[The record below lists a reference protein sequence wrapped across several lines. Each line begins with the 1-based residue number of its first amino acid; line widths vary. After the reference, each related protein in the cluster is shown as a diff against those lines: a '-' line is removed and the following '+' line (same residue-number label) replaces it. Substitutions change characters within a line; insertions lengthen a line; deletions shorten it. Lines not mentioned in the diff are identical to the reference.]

1 MEAVLDYWLRF
12 GINLGIICL
21 LILGLY
27 WRREPNRNY
36 AFGMIVSGTLVYV
49 VISAMMQV
57 EIGLG
62 VGFGIFAIF
71 SLLRF
76 RTVPISLRDMTYLF
90 ATISLSLVNA
100 MLMFFGDWAE
110 LVAVN
115 LALLATLFALEYSQ
129 VVRYRSSLSLDY
141 DNMDLLHPD
150 RRPDLLADIRKRTG
164 ITPVR
169 VAIRRINIKRGSA
182 RLRIWYFEA
191 GGQT

>member
-1 MEAVLDYWLRF
+1 MEAILDYWLRF
-12 GINLGIICL
+12 GINLAIICL

-36 AFGMIVSGTLVYV
+36 AFGMIASGILVYV
-49 VISAMMQV
+49 VIRAMMQV

-90 ATISLSLVNA
+90 ATITLSMVNA

-110 LVAVN
+110 LAAVN
-115 LALLATLFALEYSQ
+115 LALLATLVALEYSQ
-129 VVRYRSSLSLDY
+129 VMRYRSSLSLDY
-141 DNMDLLHPD
+141 DNLELLHPG
-150 RRPDLLADIRKRTG
+150 RRADLLADIRKRTG
-164 ITPVR
+164 ITPSR
-169 VAIRRINIKRGSA
+169 VAIRRINIKRGTA
-182 RLRIWYFEA
+182 RLRVWHFEE
-191 GGQT
+191 GGAS

>member
-1 MEAVLDYWLRF
+1 MDAILDYWLRF
-12 GINLGIICL
+12 GINLAIICL

-36 AFGMIVSGTLVYV
+36 AFGMIVSGILVYV
-49 VISAMMQV
+49 VIRAMMQV

-90 ATISLSLVNA
+90 ATITLSMVNA

-110 LVAVN
+110 LAAVN
-115 LALLATLFALEYSQ
+115 LALLATLVALEYSQ
-129 VVRYRSSLSLDY
+129 VMRYRSSLSLDY
-141 DNMDLLHPD
+141 DNMELLHPG
-150 RRPDLLADIRKRTG
+150 RRADLLADIRKRTG
-164 ITPVR
+164 VTPAR
-169 VAIRRINIKRGSA
+169 VAIRRINIKRGTA
-182 RLRIWYFEA
+182 RLRVWHFEE
-191 GGQT
+191 GD

>member
-1 MEAVLDYWLRF
+1 MEVILDYWLRF
-12 GINLGIICL
+12 AINLAIICL

-36 AFGMIVSGTLVYV
+36 AFGMIVSGILVYV
-49 VISAMMQV
+49 VIRAMMQV

-90 ATISLSLVNA
+90 ATITLSMVNA

-110 LVAVN
+110 LSAVN
-115 LALLATLFALEYSQ
+115 LALLATLVALEYSQ
-129 VVRYRSSLSLDY
+129 VMRYRSSLSLDY
-141 DNMDLLHPD
+141 DNMELLHPG
-150 RRPDLLADIRKRTG
+150 RRADLLADIRKRTG
-164 ITPVR
+164 ITPSR
-169 VAIRRINIKRGSA
+169 VAIRRINIKRGTA
-182 RLRIWYFEA
+182 RLRVWRFEEVD
-191 GGQT
+191 QS